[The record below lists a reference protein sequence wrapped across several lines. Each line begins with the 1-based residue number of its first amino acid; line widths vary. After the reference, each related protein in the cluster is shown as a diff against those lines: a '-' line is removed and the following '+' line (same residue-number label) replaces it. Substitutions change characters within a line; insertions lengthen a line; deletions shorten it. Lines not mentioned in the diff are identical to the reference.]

1 MGFRDI
7 PYTPIQVEGS
17 STWIDV
23 SVCYATH
30 YSLSSLLPR
39 TSQMILPVVDNLF
52 TVNHAI
58 DYLRQGN
65 YVFDSVFVCW
75 QHQ

>member
-1 MGFRDI
+1 MDLQPGLMCLYVMLRI
-7 PYTPIQVEGS
+7 TP
-17 STWIDV
+17 
-23 SVCYATH
+23 
-30 YSLSSLLPR
+30 

>member
-23 SVCYATH
+23 SMLCYA
-30 YSLSSLLPR
+30 LLPLLLTP